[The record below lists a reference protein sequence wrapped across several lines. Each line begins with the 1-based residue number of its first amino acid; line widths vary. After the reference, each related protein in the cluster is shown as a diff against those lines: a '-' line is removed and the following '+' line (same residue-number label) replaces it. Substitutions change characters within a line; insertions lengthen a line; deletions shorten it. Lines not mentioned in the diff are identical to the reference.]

1 MAAVQSQTGS
11 ENAFGGLAQAAAD
24 NIPIL
29 FLPDGNPLSNVSV
42 RPNFSAARTYQGA
55 AKRVE
60 PILSLNQRTGGLRS
74 GMRDASPPH

>member
-29 FLPDGNPLSNVSV
+29 FLPDGAAGDCMVPSYEATVPHRRRPGQDHPPGFGVPLVI
-42 RPNFSAARTYQGA
+42 GA
-55 AKRVE
+55 KYYH
-60 PILSLNQRTGGLRS
+60 
-74 GMRDASPPH
+74 AS